1 QRQSVLQPKVFA
13 VTGGVLADER
23 NLAYSVPR
31 QPLSFRDYGFK
42 VSRTKFTPQLRDDAE
57 AARMITALGNL
68 DVRRCFRRRKH
79 ARRVFVIEVIRQ
91 IGNSAVPF
99 RAGKAS
105 ALLARQPF
113 RPSWYAGFQCLAG
126 RIGIENDKRRTIS
139 RRPKACLN
147 PGRSQDMF
155 QLARAHHCI
164 HFRDIFLYLVSIA
177 LNQAAGDYPLFRS
190 PCAAPSQGWYSR
202 IPVWPNQ

>member
-1 QRQSVLQPKVFA
+1 GFQQLARDLVGIRIKETHPAQFGNSSHALQQQRQSVLQPKVFA

-31 QPLSFRDYGFK
+31 QPLSFRNHGFK
-42 VSRTKFTPQLRDDAE
+42 ASRTKFAPQLRDDAE
-57 AARMITALGNL
+57 AARMITAFGNL

-113 RPSWYAGFQCLAG
+113 RPSWYAELQLRMTNGELFPAG
-126 RIGIENDKRRTIS
+126 LK
-139 RRPKACLN
+139 P
-147 PGRSQDMF
+147 
-155 QLARAHHCI
+155 
-164 HFRDIFLYLVSIA
+164 VSIP
-177 LNQAAGDYPLFRS
+177 AAARICSSS
-190 PCAAPSQGWYSR
+190 PVPTTASTSGIFFCISSR
-202 IPVWPNQ
+202 